1 MHEKLEVLMRKTIER
16 ILGVTEK
23 KMNKRFIARLSL
35 FERIILSIFMYAWF
49 AVEIAILA
57 VVYCALWAWDGLKK
71 LKVRIAAWFDRC
83 VKKLAR
89 NGYIFSLSEYNMA
102 KLRRGVLVAIAS
114 VLCISFLIAGIAIR
128 NNIERETLEQGLAN
142 VTFEYVT
149 AGSDEGEYYTWW
161 SIAKT
166 YCPSYMH
173 VSNFGSVEDGNYL
186 QLLYEYNG
194 GNHVLRDGEQICV
207 PILE

>member
-1 MHEKLEVLMRKTIER
+1 MRQTIEK

-23 KMNKRFIARLSL
+23 KMNKRFIAKLSL
-35 FERIILSIFMYAWF
+35 PERIVLSIFMYAWF

-57 VVYCALWAWDGLKK
+57 TVYCALWTWDKFKK

-83 VKKLAR
+83 VKKMAK

-102 KLRRGVLVAIAS
+102 KLRRGVLVAIAFA
-114 VLCISFLIAGIAIR
+114 LCVSFLIAGIAIR

-149 AGSDEGEYYTWW
+149 AGYDEGEYYTWW
-161 SIAKT
+161 SIAKA